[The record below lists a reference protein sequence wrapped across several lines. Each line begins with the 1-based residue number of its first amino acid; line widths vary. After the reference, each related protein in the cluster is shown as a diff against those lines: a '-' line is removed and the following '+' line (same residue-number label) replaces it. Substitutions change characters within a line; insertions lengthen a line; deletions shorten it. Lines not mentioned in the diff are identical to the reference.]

1 MEEPTIWNDMHKA
14 PALQHES
21 IYLLYE
27 DNSIIKVFYYDEE
40 ITPWVNYR
48 MYFCGVVAWAYV
60 DNIVN
65 L

>member
-1 MEEPTIWNDMHKA
+1 MHKA
-14 PALQHES
+14 PMLQFES

-27 DNSIIKVFYYDEE
+27 DNSIIKVFYYDEST
-40 ITPWVNYR
+40 TPWVNYR

>member
-1 MEEPTIWNDMHKA
+1 MHKA

-40 ITPWVNYR
+40 ITSWVNYR